1 MHDYAGRK
9 KTGQHDDDLYLQRTV
24 CNRSETAGAFLFTG
38 AERVR
43 GQMDQIKITGLKVF
57 AHHGVFEE
65 ETRNG
70 QDFFVNAALYLDCRK
85 AGKCDSLADSVDYGE
100 VCHFMTQF
108 LQNHTYR
115 LIEAAAEHLA
125 TELLLS
131 HGRLFFVEIELLK
144 PNAPIGLPF
153 ENVSVS
159 IRRGWHTVFLSVGS
173 NMGDR
178 ERFIRDGIRRLCSIP
193 QIRDVAVSDLIE
205 TAPYGGVCRQDFL
218 NGAVRLETLFTPHEL
233 LECLHAAEAEAG
245 RVRTVRWGPR
255 TLDLDIIF
263 YDNLV
268 FEDADLMIPHID
280 MQNRM
285 FVLEPLSQLCAY
297 YRHPVLGK
305 TVSELLMSLKKTE
318 DYDEKR
324 I

>member
-1 MHDYAGRK
+1 
-9 KTGQHDDDLYLQRTV
+9 
-24 CNRSETAGAFLFTG
+24 
-38 AERVR
+38 
-43 GQMDQIKITGLKVF
+43 MDQIRITGLKVF

-85 AGKCDSLADSVDYGE
+85 AGKRDSLIDSVDYGE
-100 VCHFMTQF
+100 VCHFITHF

-131 HGRLFFVEIELLK
+131 YGSLFFVEIELLK

-153 ENVSVS
+153 ENVSVA

-173 NMGDR
+173 NLGER
-178 ERFIRDGIRRLCSIP
+178 EQLIREGIGRLCSIS
-193 QIRDVAVSDLIE
+193 QIRNVTVSDLIE
-205 TAPYGGVCRQDFL
+205 TPPYGGVCQEDFL

-233 LECLHAAEAEAG
+233 LDCLHRTEEEAG

-263 YDNLV
+263 YDKLV
-268 FEDADLMIPHID
+268 LEDADLIIPHID

-285 FVLEPLSQLCAY
+285 FVLKPLAQLGGY

-305 TVSELLMSLKKTE
+305 TVLELLASLTKTE
-318 DYDEKR
+318 ENDEKR